1 MSHWHADANAPIA
14 TAGTRLTVLSDHQV
28 VRLVTA
34 DSLSIEL
41 PSGMRVEALVS
52 DRTGERL
59 SIVLDDGRPL
69 DLSMSIDESL
79 LPPGQQRTTFSRQV
93 WTTL

>member
-1 MSHWHADANAPIA
+1 
-14 TAGTRLTVLSDHQV
+14 
-28 VRLVTA
+28 
-34 DSLSIEL
+34 
-41 PSGMRVEALVS
+41 MRVEALVS